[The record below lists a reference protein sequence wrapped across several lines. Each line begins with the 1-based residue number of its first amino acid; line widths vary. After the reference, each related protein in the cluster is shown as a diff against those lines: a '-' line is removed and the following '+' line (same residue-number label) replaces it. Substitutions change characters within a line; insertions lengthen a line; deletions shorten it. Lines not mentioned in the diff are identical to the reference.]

1 MKFQLPK
8 VQFRMHPH
16 TQLLTFGA
24 VIPTI
29 LVWAAHW
36 LVFGISQKLA
46 TIEKF
51 LTDNS
56 EQITAVLPDFK
67 LPGYFSDVLFKLNVN
82 QGILYVILGILV
94 FTFSVVLFF
103 WLIRRYEAENI
114 GLGQIRFKS
123 VIVSL
128 IIGLVLVSL
137 LMAILNQLF
146 IYVFP
151 AELMQIFW
159 P

>member
-24 VIPTI
+24 VIPSI

-36 LVFGISQKLA
+36 LVFGLSQKL
-46 TIEKF
+46 TVMEKF
-51 LTDNS
+51 LTDNA
-56 EQITAVLPDFK
+56 EQITAVLPNFK
-67 LPGYFSDVLFKLNVN
+67 LPSYFSDVLFKLNVN
-82 QGILYVILGILV
+82 QGVVYVILGILV
-94 FTFSVVLFF
+94 FAFSVVLFF
-103 WLIRRYEAENI
+103 WLVRRYEAENI

-128 IIGLVLVSL
+128 LIGLVLGSL
-137 LMAILNQLF
+137 LIALLNQVF
-146 IYVFP
+146 IFSFP
-151 AELMQIFW
+151 TELVQIFW